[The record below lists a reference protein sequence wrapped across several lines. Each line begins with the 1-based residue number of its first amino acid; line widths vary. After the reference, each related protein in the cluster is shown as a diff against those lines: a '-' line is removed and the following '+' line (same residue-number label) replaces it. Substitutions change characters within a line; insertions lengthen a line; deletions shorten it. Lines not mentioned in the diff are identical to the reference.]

1 MNTIVFDGALGDTIC
16 ISGVLKDLH
25 KKTNELV
32 TLYTNWP
39 EIFDNNPYI
48 KSSLPRNRM
57 LSNLEP
63 CRNVF
68 VNNLYNCNIVKHYY
82 EQLGIEYPSV
92 ANIDT
97 KIYFTDEE
105 IKSAEEELKQ
115 FCGHK
120 KIAVGLYSSAPAR
133 DVNYEY
139 IKDILKK
146 LKISGAKLIFFGTK
160 FPHDYDNLFD
170 KFVVG
175 DAYVGLRRVF
185 YLMSKCDLYL
195 GVDTGL
201 FHAAAAVGIP
211 QFVFF
216 RNNGCSINAYK
227 NTYYFDSKIECSDI
241 CRTVL
246 NTYCESKI
254 KCTENYDL
262 DKYYTHITELIT
274 NFKQ

>member
-1 MNTIVFDGALGDTIC
+1 MNPIIFDGALGDTITL
-16 ISGVLKDLH
+16 SGVLKDLH

-68 VNNLYNCNIVKHYY
+68 VNNLYSCNCVKHYY

-105 IKSAEEELKQ
+105 IKSAEEELKEFSQ
-115 FCGHK
+115 YK
-120 KIAVGLYSSAPAR
+120 KIAVCLYSSSPSR
-133 DVNYEY
+133 DVTYEFVNVM
-139 IKDILKK
+139 LKK
-146 LKISGAKLIFFGTK
+146 LKIFGAKLIFFGTK
-160 FPHDYDNLFD
+160 LPNDYDNLFD

-185 YLMSKCDLYL
+185 YLMNRCDLYL

-216 RNNGCSINAYK
+216 RNNGCNVNAYK
-227 NTYYFDSKIECSDI
+227 NTYYFDSKIECSDV
-241 CRTVL
+241 CRTTLNVL
-246 NTYCESKI
+246 KI
-254 KCTENYDL
+254 M
-262 DKYYTHITELIT
+262 I
-274 NFKQ
+274 